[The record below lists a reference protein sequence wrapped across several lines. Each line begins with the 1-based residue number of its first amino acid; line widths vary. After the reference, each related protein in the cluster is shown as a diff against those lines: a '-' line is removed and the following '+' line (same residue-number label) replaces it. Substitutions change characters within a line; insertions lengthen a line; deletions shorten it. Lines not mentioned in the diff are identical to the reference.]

1 MEDMFRL
8 DLRVRPC
15 ERIGP
20 ITNSKVVEM
29 LNPDQHTQHPDNGR
43 EMTDYRKYTRSSWF
57 PGLRAGENVAKKH
70 CDEHVEF
77 YADKTE
83 YRASVQGAVMKR
95 LYGDSSLNG
104 DCPMAPDC
112 WGAAIMPVPTPTPT
126 NGVGN
131 GNGNGNGNGD
141 TTTTTTTPAL

>member
-70 CDEHVEF
+70 CD
-77 YADKTE
+77 
-83 YRASVQGAVMKR
+83 
-95 LYGDSSLNG
+95 NG
-104 DCPMAPDC
+104 RRQTMTFRKAKML
-112 WGAAIMPVPTPTPT
+112 G
-126 NGVGN
+126 
-131 GNGNGNGNGD
+131 
-141 TTTTTTTPAL
+141 LE